1 MALDPAK
8 RHELHWSHKEK
19 SVARAA
25 FDAALA
31 RETSAIRKEVEA
43 VLQGSKEPNAVW
55 DILELL
61 SRKQREV
68 ERKYDYRYSVLI
80 GVFARLLFEGWIA
93 ESDLAGL
100 GAEKLQLI
108 RRSAE
113 TVKELD
119 AMPPSKK

>member
-31 RETSAIRKEVEA
+31 RETSAIRKEIEA
-43 VLQGSKEPNAVW
+43 VLQRSKAPNAVW
-55 DILELL
+55 EILERL
-61 SRKQREV
+61 SRRQREV

-80 GVFARLLFEGWIA
+80 GVFARLLYEGWIA

-100 GAEKLQLI
+100 GAEKLQFI
-108 RRSAE
+108 QRSAE

-119 AMPPSKK
+119 ALPPAN

>member
-8 RHELHWSHKEK
+8 RRELHWSHREK
-19 SVARAA
+19 TVARAA

-31 RETSAIRKEVEA
+31 RENASIRTEVEDM
-43 VLQGSKEPNAVW
+43 LQRSNKPSAVW

-61 SRKQREV
+61 SKKQREV

-80 GVFARLLFEGWIA
+80 GVFARLLCEGWIG
-93 ESDLAGL
+93 EVDLAGL
-100 GAEKLQLI
+100 SPEKLQLI
-108 RRSAE
+108 QQGAA

-119 AMPPSKK
+119 A

>member
-31 RETSAIRKEVEA
+31 RETLAIRQEVEA
-43 VLQGSKEPNAVW
+43 VLQRSKEPSAVW

-80 GVFARLLFEGWIA
+80 GVFARLLCEGWIA
-93 ESDLAGL
+93 ESDLAGFS
-100 GAEKLQLI
+100 AEKLQLI
-108 RRSAE
+108 HRSAE

-119 AMPPSKK
+119 A

>member
-43 VLQGSKEPNAVW
+43 ALQRSKEPSAVW

-61 SRKQREV
+61 SRKQRKV

-80 GVFARLLFEGWIA
+80 GVFARLLYEGWIA

-100 GAEKLQLI
+100 SAEKLQFI
-108 RRSAE
+108 QRSAE

-119 AMPPSKK
+119 A

>member
-19 SVARAA
+19 NVARAA

-31 RETSAIRKEVEA
+31 RETSAIRQGVEA
-43 VLQGSKEPNAVW
+43 VLQRSKAPGAVW
-55 DILELL
+55 DVLELL

-80 GVFARLLFEGWIA
+80 GVLARLLCEGWIA

-100 GAEKLQLI
+100 SAEKLQLI
-108 RRSAE
+108 QRSAQ

-119 AMPPSKK
+119 A